1 MYTRYSWTLVEI
13 EMLERQNACQNA
25 CLKVHVAVLVS
36 INVVE
41 YSLGM
46 SVIP

>member
-13 EMLERQNACQNA
+13 EMLERQNA